1 MPETTMICKMKGY
14 IQPFER
20 RLALLELESLA
31 GAAAVPEPSLLEE
44 PLSYHL
50 VTTRPLDDLADK
62 LTYWETVSPIGDFGR
77 YTRQVRRE
85 ATANVVRNGI
95 TPPQLRSLLP
105 FSAET
110 LPLPNRRTLRY
121 GSHGAHEYR
130 GKFFPQ
136 LARSLLNIV
145 GVNPGDCVLDPMCG
159 SGTTLLEASLLG
171 CTAFGVDM
179 NPLSVLMSRTKSAIL
194 QTPPEIL
201 AAQYEALKT
210 DLLQSRGTGHNLAWL
225 THLPERDREYLA
237 SWFAPHV
244 LADLDVIAVRIHAID
259 DAACRDLFR
268 LCLSNILRRIS
279 WQKDDDLRVRKE
291 VRADAD
297 IDAIA
302 EFLTELTR
310 TVRAILAFLYE
321 DQSTGLGAVEV
332 IEGDARFLAGVD
344 APLEH
349 MTGKIKA
356 VVTSPPYATALPY
369 LDTDRLSL
377 CYLGLLARPEHRMR
391 DYKMIGNREV
401 TENRRQSYWTEYQEQ
416 RTELPEDIVSVIDR
430 ISALNEA
437 GEVGF
442 RRRNLPALL
451 ARYFLDMREVL
462 QNITTLLSPGASAYV
477 IIGNNHTIAG
487 GVRVDIETDRLLGM
501 LGQTVGLTLK
511 DSIPM
516 EMLLSRDIFRK
527 NTSTSETIIEFRK
540 AGSYS
545 V

>member
-1 MPETTMICKMKGY
+1 MSETNMICKMKGY

-20 RLALLELESLA
+20 RLALMELESLA
-31 GAAAVPEPSLLEE
+31 NTAATPEPSLLDE
-44 PLSYHL
+44 PLNYQL
-50 VTTRPLDDLADK
+50 LTTRSADDLANK
-62 LTYWETVSPIGDFGR
+62 LTYWETVGPEGDYGR

-95 TPPQLRSLLP
+95 TPLQLRSLLP
-105 FSAET
+105 FNAET
-110 LPLPNRRTLRY
+110 LPVPNRRTLRY

-136 LARSLLNIV
+136 LARSLLNIA
-145 GVNPGDCVLDPMCG
+145 GVNSGDYVLDPMCG
-159 SGTTLLEASLLG
+159 SGTTLIEASLLG
-171 CTAFGVDM
+171 CAALGVDM
-179 NPLSVLMSRTKSAIL
+179 NPLSVLMSRAKSAIL

-201 AAQYEALKT
+201 ASEYEALKAE
-210 DLLQSRGTGHNLAWL
+210 LLRPRSVGQNLAWL
-225 THLPERDREYLA
+225 THLPEHDQEYLA

-244 LADLDVIAVRIHAID
+244 LADLDAIAVRVHAIED
-259 DAACRDLFR
+259 VTCRDLFR
-268 LCLSNILRRIS
+268 LCLSNILRRVS

-291 VRADAD
+291 IRPDAD

-302 EFLTELTR
+302 EYLTELTR
-310 TVRAILAFLYE
+310 TVRTILAFLYE
-321 DQSTGLGAVEV
+321 DQPTGLGAVEV
-332 IEGDARFLAGVD
+332 IEGDARFLTGGG

-349 MTGKIKA
+349 LTGKIKA

-377 CYLGLLARPEHRMR
+377 CYLGLLPRPEHRSR

-401 TENRRQSYWTEYQEQ
+401 TENRRHTYWTEYQEQ
-416 RTELPEDIVSVIDR
+416 RAELPEDIVSVIDR
-430 ISALNEA
+430 ISTLNEA
-437 GEVGF
+437 SEVGF

-462 QNITTLLSPGASAYV
+462 QNIATLLSPGASAYV

-501 LGQTVGLTLK
+501 LGQAVGLTLK

-527 NTSTSETIIEFRK
+527 NTGTSETIIEFR
-540 AGSYS
+540 S

>member
-1 MPETTMICKMKGY
+1 MPETAMICKMKGY

-20 RLALLELESLA
+20 RLALMELESLA
-31 GAAAVPEPSLLEE
+31 GTAAAPEPSLLDE

-50 VTTRPLDDLADK
+50 VTTRSLDELTDR
-62 LTYWETVSPIGDFGR
+62 LTYWETVSPTDDYGR

-105 FSAET
+105 FNAEA

-136 LARSLLNIV
+136 LARSLLTIA
-145 GVNPGDCVLDPMCG
+145 GVNIGDYVLDPMCG
-159 SGTTLLEASLLG
+159 SGTTLIEASLLG
-171 CTAFGVDM
+171 CAAFGVDM
-179 NPLSVLMSRTKSAIL
+179 NPLSVLMSRAKSAIL
-194 QTPPEIL
+194 QTPPEVL
-201 AAQYEALKT
+201 AAQYEALKA
-210 DLLQSRGTGHNLAWL
+210 DLLQARGDGHNLDWL
-225 THLPERDREYLA
+225 AQLPERDQEYLA
-237 SWFAPHV
+237 SWFAPQV

-268 LCLSNILRRIS
+268 LCLSNILRRVS

-291 VRADAD
+291 IRADAD
-297 IDAIA
+297 IYAIA
-302 EFLTELTR
+302 EFLMELTR
-310 TVRAILAFLYE
+310 TVRTILAFLYE
-321 DQSTGLGAVEV
+321 DRALGLGTVEV
-332 IEGDARFLAGVD
+332 IEGDARFLSGVG

-349 MTGKIKA
+349 LAGKFKV

-401 TENRRQSYWTEYQEQ
+401 TENRRHSYWIEYQER
-416 RTELPEDIVSVIDR
+416 RTELPENIVSVIDR

-437 GEVGF
+437 GAVGF

-451 ARYFLDMREVL
+451 ARYFLDMRVVL
-462 QNITTLLSPGASAYV
+462 HNISDMLSPGASAYV

-501 LGQTVGLTLK
+501 LGQTVGLILN

-527 NTSTSETIIEFRK
+527 NTGTSETIIEFRK
-540 AGSYS
+540 DHS
-545 V
+545 